1 MSTQLL
7 SQYEE
12 ELLQEIRQIPLPYI
26 PNLLKI
32 VQLFRDSVSSQ
43 EKLLQKE
50 EDTPVVS
57 SLDSLD
63 DMKLQELKALLD
75 IQAQYESKDR
85 LREREPMRVD
95 FEVIEF
101 EDNFPESRK
110 ESEHS
115 L

>member
-1 MSTQLL
+1 MTIQPL

-12 ELLQEIRQIPLPYI
+12 ELLQEVRQIPLSDL

-32 VQLFRDSVSSQ
+32 VRLFRNSVSSQ
-43 EKLLQKE
+43 QKRLKKGKE
-50 EDTPVVS
+50 VA

-63 DMKLQELKALLD
+63 DMPPQELESFLD
-75 IQAQYESKDR
+75 IQAQCESKDR
-85 LREREPMRVD
+85 LRELEPMRVD
-95 FEVIEF
+95 FDVIEF
-101 EDNFPESRK
+101 KDNFPMSRK